1 MFNNT
6 SAAHQVS
13 YLVFD
18 GNADIDRHVRV
29 CTYRSHDVRP
39 ECYAGITL
47 DNDTK
52 VEIDDQD
59 VNGHAHISVTM
70 SIADSP
76 AWYHAVLPAYDDTAR
91 ATAARVLVELIRSV
105 LDSDIDDID
114 DIDDIE
120 YDDEY
125 DDDE

>member
-18 GNADIDRHVRV
+18 GNADIDRHVRT

-105 LDSDIDDID
+105 LDTN
-114 DIDDIE
+114 IDDIE

-125 DDDE
+125 DDDDE